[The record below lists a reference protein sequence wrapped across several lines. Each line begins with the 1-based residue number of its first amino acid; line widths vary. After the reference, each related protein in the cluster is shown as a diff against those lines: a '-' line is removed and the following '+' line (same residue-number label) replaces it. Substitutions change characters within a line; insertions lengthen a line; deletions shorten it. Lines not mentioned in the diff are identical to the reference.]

1 MPEDQEMN
9 DHQPAPDRPLLHR
22 LLHTMGEL
30 LLSFLFGGGV
40 FFGLVEFIC
49 LGNSNCDDFGGI
61 VFYLASF
68 IVALLIWGGYLSLCK
83 KFRDR
88 LPARVKLDIATAIA
102 TVILWT
108 AFFPT

>member
-9 DHQPAPDRPLLHR
+9 NHQPAAERPLLHR
-22 LLHTMGEL
+22 LLHTIGEV
-30 LLSFLFGGGV
+30 LLSFLFGSGV
-40 FFGLVEFIC
+40 F
-49 LGNSNCDDFGGI
+49 LGTVGFLCAKQYSCDDFGGI

-68 IVALLIWGGYLSLCK
+68 IFALLIWGGYLSLCRK
-83 KFRDR
+83 LRDR